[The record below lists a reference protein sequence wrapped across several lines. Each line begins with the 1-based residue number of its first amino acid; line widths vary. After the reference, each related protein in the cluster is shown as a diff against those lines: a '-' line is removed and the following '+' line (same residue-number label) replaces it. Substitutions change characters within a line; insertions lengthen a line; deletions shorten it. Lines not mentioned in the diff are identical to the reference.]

1 MTIPGIETRRRRTPP
16 LSGKS
21 RIAATMFS
29 TLARNEET
37 VIVMNVITSPI
48 PPEITSACQVTL
60 QVKVKPKASSAELR
74 NETIPSVITRPSAT
88 PTTDAPRL

>member
-1 MTIPGIETRRRRTPP
+1 
-16 LSGKS
+16 
-21 RIAATMFS
+21 MFS

>member
-1 MTIPGIETRRRRTPP
+1 
-16 LSGKS
+16 
-21 RIAATMFS
+21 
-29 TLARNEET
+29 
-37 VIVMNVITSPI
+37 MNVITSPI